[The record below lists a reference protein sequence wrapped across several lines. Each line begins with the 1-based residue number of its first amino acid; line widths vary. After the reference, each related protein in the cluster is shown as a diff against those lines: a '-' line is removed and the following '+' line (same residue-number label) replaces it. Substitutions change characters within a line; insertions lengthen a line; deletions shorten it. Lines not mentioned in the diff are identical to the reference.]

1 MHACMQTSLVCD
13 SSRFILSMLVDS
25 LYLLCI
31 LVCLNC
37 EFAVFILTW
46 PIVLGEEDECCPAVC
61 IFVSLCS
68 VCSCSL
74 NVLSVYSQ
82 CAFNVILKF
91 ALSVLSMC
99 SVCSQYDLNVLSV
112 SMLSVCKCVALC
124 LQSALDVVSLRS
136 HAQCALSVLSMWLK
150 CALSVLS
157 LSQCALNVLSM

>member
-25 LYLLCI
+25 LYLPCI

-37 EFAVFILTW
+37 EFAVFILTCS
-46 PIVLGEEDECCPAVC
+46 IVLGDEDECCPAVC

-82 CAFNVILKF
+82 CALNVILKF

-99 SVCSQYDLNVLSV
+99 SVCSQCARNVTSMCSQSPCSLCANVWHCALKVLSMCSHCALTLNVPP
-112 SMLSVCKCVALC
+112 VCY
-124 LQSALDVVSLRS
+124 
-136 HAQCALSVLSMWLK
+136 QCGFSVLSM
-150 CALSVLS
+150 
-157 LSQCALNVLSM
+157 